1 MIFYEDFVKK
11 IEELEGE
18 DLSFSEIESFGLG
31 KKENRRIWN
40 CPSSYFDC
48 LL

>member
-31 KKENRRIWN
+31 KKRKSEDMEL
-40 CPSSYFDC
+40 PF
-48 LL
+48 LLF